1 MATNESTAALRESV
15 CLDDRYATTRAV
27 VPLTDEGS
35 GGKMRENAPL
45 RGGLRTRGYGKVS
58 KPGKPVIS
66 VITPVFNGAG
76 TLEDSLL
83 SVLSQRYDMVEYVII
98 DGGSTDGS
106 LDLIR
111 KFDEYI
117 DYWESGPDSGIYDA
131 MNKGLDL
138 ARGDWIIFLGS
149 DDILLNCFHTIAPM
163 LRDRATVYYGDVYMP
178 ASHKL
183 YGGKFDSYKLMCRNI
198 PHQALFYPR
207 LAVDKYRYDLT
218 YRLLSDYHY
227 NIRCFND
234 SELHFH
240 YVPVLVSVYNDF
252 DGLTATCRDEA
263 FERDKD
269 DIQKTFF
276 PRRSYLM
283 YRLRTFMKSFEKKC
297 LRPTMRALFSRKSL

>member
-1 MATNESTAALRESV
+1 MATNELTAALRESV
-15 CLDDRYATTRAV
+15 CLDDRYATTRAM

-76 TLEDSLL
+76 TLEDSML
-83 SVLSQRYDMVEYVII
+83 SVLSQRYDMVEYLVI
-98 DGGSTDGS
+98 DGGSTDGT
-106 LDLIR
+106 LDLIS

-131 MNKGLDL
+131 MNKGLEL
-138 ARGDWIIFLGS
+138 ARGDWIIFLGC
-149 DDILLNCFHTIAPM
+149 DDILLNCFHAVAPM
-163 LRDRATVYYGDVYMP
+163 LQDRATVYYGDVYMP

-183 YGGKFDSYKLMCRNI
+183 YGGKFDPYKLMCRNI
-198 PHQALFYPR
+198 PHQAMFYPR
-207 LAVDKYRYDLT
+207 LVVDKYRYDLT

-234 SELHFH
+234 PELHFH
-240 YVPVLVSVYNDF
+240 YLPILVSVYNDF
-252 DGLTATCRDEA
+252 DGLTARSGDPSFEA
-263 FERDKD
+263 DKE
-269 DIQKTFF
+269 DILRAFF
-276 PRRSYLM
+276 PQREYLA
-283 YRLRTFMKSFEKKC
+283 YRLRTFLKRFEKRYVRGFAKA
-297 LRPTMRALFSRKSL
+297 LRRKK